1 MRQLF
6 FFALIVAL
14 VWACGDAGSDK
25 TESTSSGN
33 STSESTSVAAAD
45 APDGKKIYKQYCIAC
60 HGLYGDMGA
69 SGAFNLTTSTLSV
82 EEKVTVITNGRN
94 AMTPFKD
101 LLSEAE
107 IKAVAEYTQ
116 ELKK

>member
-1 MRQLF
+1 MRHLLL
-6 FFALIVAL
+6 FALIAGL
-14 VWACGDAGSDK
+14 VWACGDAGSEK
-25 TESTSSGN
+25 TESTSS
-33 STSESTSVAAAD
+33 STASAEKPAAD

-69 SGAFNLTTSTLSV
+69 SGAFNLQTSTLQV
-82 EEKVTVITNGRN
+82 EERVAVITNGRN

-101 LLSEAE
+101 LLSEE
-107 IKAVAEYTQ
+107 QIKAVAQYTL